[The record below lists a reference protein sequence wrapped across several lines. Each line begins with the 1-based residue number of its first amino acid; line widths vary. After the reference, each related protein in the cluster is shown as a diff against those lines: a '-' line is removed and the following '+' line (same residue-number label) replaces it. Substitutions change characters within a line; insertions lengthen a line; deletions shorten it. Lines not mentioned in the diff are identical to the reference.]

1 MYFEEK
7 GRTVRCVPQKKE
19 QRNCFFLNTVRLSSQ
34 QPCAAHPTLERGFGN
49 CHDMH
54 GMMDIQIDIPFP
66 LLKN

>member
-1 MYFEEK
+1 MYQRRK
-7 GRTVRCVPQKKE
+7 NKE
-19 QRNCFFLNTVRLSSQ
+19 IASLSLILYDCHLSSHVLHIQ
-34 QPCAAHPTLERGFGN
+34 HSERGFGN